1 MEPAISMNDAMPT
14 SPRWLIL
21 VLIAEALGFALL
33 VGALADRKLHQRD
46 PIYGVNQWGYRGEAR
61 GLKLPGEFR
70 VAVVG
75 GSSAFEVGMDY
86 GSTAAGQ
93 IYIEL
98 RAAGAPRR
106 QEYSVVNLSEPRAG
120 VRDYV
125 DALRDYSYLRPDLVC
140 IYDGYDT
147 LDGAPPHGRRRSTIF
162 RVAGYLPL
170 LPARLLGTPAWLSDG
185 DGGVA
190 PVLAGESGSD
200 VSCSETS
207 QSYCDGMAETVR
219 AGLER
224 GYAMMVVSPPSV
236 SARHAAQQRSLGALL
251 ERRFGSVERFM
262 YIDLGSVMDMADREN
277 SPDGVHRTDVGNH
290 IVGQRI
296 ASNILRWP
304 AVAAAQGR

>member
-1 MEPAISMNDAMPT
+1 MPGNL
-14 SPRWLIL
+14 RWLV
-21 VLIAEALGFALL
+21 VLLMVEALGFGLLSCAL
-33 VGALADRKLHQRD
+33 VDRDLHQRD
-46 PIYGVNQWGYRGEAR
+46 PIYGLNQWGYRGEAR
-61 GLKLPGEFR
+61 GMKLPGEFR

-125 DALRDYSYLRPDLVC
+125 DALQDYSYLRPDLVC
-140 IYDGYDT
+140 VYDGYDT
-147 LDGAPPHGRRRSTIF
+147 LAGQPPHGRRQSAIF
-162 RVAGYLPL
+162 RAFGYLPV
-170 LPARLLGTPAWLSDG
+170 LPARLVGTAPWLSDG

-190 PVLAGESGSD
+190 PVLAAEDGPD
-200 VSCSETS
+200 VSCSGAS

-219 AGLER
+219 EGLAR

-236 SARHAAQQRSLGALL
+236 SARHAALQRSLAALL
-251 ERRFGSVERFM
+251 ERRFGSVDRFM
-262 YIDLGSVMDMADREN
+262 YLDLGSVMDMSDREN
-277 SPDGVHRTDVGNH
+277 SRDGIHRTDVGNH

-296 ASNILRWP
+296 ATNILRWP